1 MKSNVVLMW
10 VLGGYFL
17 VAGVL
22 YIVWNHIAGNP
33 FDPVPTLAIL
43 LSAGLAGLIGF
54 YLNAV
59 NRSQGGILLPEDR
72 PYADIDDGDPE
83 IGYFS
88 PWSWWPFILG
98 LGGAVVILGLAVGVW
113 IALFAIP
120 VVLIALAGWSFEY
133 YRGNFGR

>member
-1 MKSNVVLMW
+1 MW

-17 VAGVL
+17 VTGVL
-22 YIVWNHIAGNP
+22 YIVWNHLAGRP
-33 FDPVPTLAIL
+33 FDPVPSLAIL

-72 PYADIDDGDPE
+72 PDADIDDGDPE

-98 LGGAVVILGLAVGVW
+98 LGAAVVFLGLAVGVW
-113 IALFAIP
+113 IALFATPI
-120 VVLIALAGWSFEY
+120 VLIALAGWSFEY

>member
-1 MKSNVVLMW
+1 MW
-10 VLGGYFL
+10 VLAGYFL

-22 YIVWNHIAGNP
+22 YIVWNHNAGHP
-33 FDPVPTLAIL
+33 FDPAPTLTIL
-43 LSAGLAGLIGF
+43 LSAGLSGLIGF

-72 PYADIDDGDPE
+72 LDADIDDGDPE

>member
-1 MKSNVVLMW
+1 MRANVVVMW

-22 YIVWNHIAGNP
+22 YIVWNNLAGHS
-33 FDPVPTLAIL
+33 FDPVPTLTIL
-43 LSAGLAGLIGF
+43 FSAGLAGLIGF

-72 PYADIDDGDPE
+72 PNADVDDGDPE

-98 LGGAVVILGLAVGVW
+98 LGAAAVILGLAVGVW

>member
-1 MKSNVVLMW
+1 MKANIVLMW

-17 VAGVL
+17 VAGGL
-22 YIVWNHIAGNP
+22 YVVWNQLAGNP
-33 FDPVPTLAIL
+33 FDPVPSLAIL

-59 NRSQGGILLPEDR
+59 EKSQGGVLLPEDR
-72 PYADIDDGDPE
+72 PEAEIDDGDPE

-88 PWSWWPFILG
+88 PWSWWPFVLG
-98 LGGAVVILGLAVGVW
+98 VGGFFVFLGLAVGVW

-120 VVLIALAGWSFEY
+120 VVLVALAGWSFEY

>member
-1 MKSNVVLMW
+1 MKTNVVLMW
-10 VLGGYFL
+10 VLGAYFL
-17 VAGVL
+17 VIGVI
-22 YIVWNHIAGNP
+22 YIVWNHLAGHA

-59 NRSQGGILLPEDR
+59 NRSQGGILLPEDNLT
-72 PYADIDDGDPE
+72 ADIDDGDPE

-98 LGGAVVILGLAVGVW
+98 LGGAIVFLGLAVGVW
-113 IALFAIP
+113 VSLFAIP

-133 YRGNFGR
+133 YRGNFAR

>member
-1 MKSNVVLMW
+1 MRANINLMW

-22 YIVWNHIAGNP
+22 YIVWNNLAGHP

-59 NRSQGGILLPEDR
+59 YRAQGGVLLPEDR
-72 PYADIDDGDPE
+72 LTADIDDGDPE

-98 LGGAVVILGLAVGVW
+98 LGAAVVILGLAVGVW

-120 VVLIALAGWSFEY
+120 VVLIALTGWSFEY

>member
-1 MKSNVVLMW
+1 MKTNVVLMW

-17 VAGVL
+17 VAGIL
-22 YIVWNHIAGNP
+22 YIVWNNLAGRP

-59 NRSQGGILLPEDR
+59 NRSQGGVLLPEDS
-72 PYADIDDGDPE
+72 PTADIDDGDPE

-98 LGGAVVILGLAVGVW
+98 LGGAVVILGLAIGVW

>member
-1 MKSNVVLMW
+1 MW

-22 YIVWNHIAGNP
+22 YIVWNNLEGNA
-33 FDPVPTLAIL
+33 FDSVPTLAIL

-54 YLNAV
+54 YLNAL
-59 NRSQGGILLPEDR
+59 NRSQGGVLLPEDS
-72 PYADIDDGDPE
+72 PNADIDDGDPE
-83 IGYFS
+83 LGYFS
-88 PWSWWPFILG
+88 PWSWWPFILS
-98 LGGAVVILGLAVGVW
+98 LGGAAVFLGLAVGVW
-113 IALFAIP
+113 VALFAIP

>member
-1 MKSNVVLMW
+1 MRANVVLMW
-10 VLGGYFL
+10 VFAGYFL

-22 YIVWNHIAGNP
+22 YIVWNYLAGHP
-33 FDPVPTLAIL
+33 FDPAPTLTIL
-43 LSAGLAGLIGF
+43 LSAGLSGLIGF

-59 NRSQGGILLPEDR
+59 NRSQGGILHPEDR
-72 PYADIDDGDPE
+72 LDADIDDGDPE

-98 LGGAVVILGLAVGVW
+98 LGGTVVILGLAIGVW
-113 IALFAIP
+113 IALIAIP